1 MNYIWDF
8 DGTLYDTYP
17 IMLKAL
23 MKTFND
29 FDLQKDEKLVYKKIK
44 ESIMLMRRRTIKIPI
59 LLKKRKTC

>member
-44 ESIMLMRRRTIKIPI
+44 E
-59 LLKKRKTC
+59 